1 MRDRWRTLDRVIS
14 EAFCV
19 GELQKFIKLSL
30 VTDRAAQS
38 RSDVRAA
45 GRTRAVIG
53 IDHHVIG
60 QLQIKVAQSM
70 ELLFRELLRVF
81 LA

>member
-1 MRDRWRTLDRVIS
+1 MRHRRRTGDREIS
-14 EAFCV
+14 ETLRV

-38 RSDVRAA
+38 RSDVRPA

-81 LA
+81 FA